1 MTKQQ
6 DALRIVGK
14 FLLLQSKGYPATK
27 EECKRMADLC
37 FILLPMKY
45 RLSQEELKVMQQ
57 EASDGIVV
65 ASL

>member
-14 FLLLQSKGYPATK
+14 FLKLESMGFPVTA

-37 FILLPMKY
+37 FITLPMKY
-45 RLSQEELKVMQQ
+45 RLSREEMKIMER
-57 EASDGIVV
+57 EAKDGVLV